1 MTEKAQVLWA
11 SENCALTHQGHGQR
25 QTCKACGR
33 PDKFD
38 FHVPDDV
45 WNRVVPVHL
54 RDHVVCLY
62 CFDEFAREA
71 GESYADSVKTLYFA
85 GDRGVLTFETVR
97 AVDLP
102 TIDRCR

>member
-1 MTEKAQVLWA
+1 LVKTY
-11 SENCALTHQGHGQR
+11 ALTNQGHGPDSSQR
-25 QTCKACGR
+25 QTCKACWR

-45 WNRVVPVHL
+45 WNRVVPAHL

-71 GESYADSVKTLYFA
+71 GEPYADSVKALYFA
-85 GDRGVLTFETVR
+85 GDRGVLTFEIVR

-102 TIDRCR
+102 AYD